1 MGTLTNFNRCTFNS
15 FLLNGTC
22 RAITFDGE
30 TYIIRLPDDLDLE
43 REPEALEII
52 RCWLDVSPIY
62 REAEHTLWIY
72 READCLMVEREAD
85 ILTLTRYPCEVA
97 HAPGT

>member
-1 MGTLTNFNRCTFNS
+1 VGTLTNINGCVLNS

-22 RAITFDGE
+22 RVVTFDSG
-30 TYIIRLPDDLDLE
+30 TFIIRYPDDLDLE
-43 REPEALEII
+43 REPELLEII

-62 REAEHTLWIY
+62 REAEHTLFVY
-72 READCLMVEREAD
+72 READCLQVERLAD
-85 ILTLTRYPCEVA
+85 TLLITRYPCEVA